1 MSYITIGYLLQI
13 VVISLAIIVMKYCNI
28 NQIKKDIIRLILA
41 LCQYLV
47 TMLITRL
54 VKLKIFI
61 HKKQANKMSKL
72 KRKKIKKTQTPKHYT
87 EQIQQHDLRFNES
100 EIFMSN
106 EMEQK
111 CVICKSAIN
120 VKDNHQNLKNSLCQK
135 CYNNKKYNVFQK
147 QCFKCETPLVKNKV
161 LGIGIRLCK
170 ECRPATNKRGL
181 FFQKIETDRLQ
192 YFCGC
197 NSCTTV
203 GIQKCKMHPCY
214 QCTIPT
220 RKNSV

>member
-1 MSYITIGYLLQI
+1 
-13 VVISLAIIVMKYCNI
+13 MKYCNI
-28 NQIKKDIIRLILA
+28 NHIKTDINRLILA

-47 TMLITRL
+47 TMLITKL

-72 KRKKIKKTQTPKHYT
+72 KRKKIKKTRTPKHYT
-87 EQIQQHDLRFNES
+87 GQIQQPDLRFNES

-106 EMEQK
+106 EIEQK
-111 CVICKSAIN
+111 CVICRSEIN
-120 VKDNHQNLKNSLCQK
+120 VKDNHQNLRNSLCQK

-147 QCFKCETPLVKNKV
+147 QCFKCKTPLVKNKV
-161 LGIGIRLCK
+161 LGMGIRLCK
-170 ECRPATNKRGL
+170 ECRPATNKKGL

-203 GIQKCKMHPCY
+203 GIQKCKIHPCY